1 MVPRCAQERSR
12 VGLGIERPDP
22 ACCDAAEPGPATT
35 VERTQMM
42 PSRLRRVVGAVVLV
56 GLAVAAAGPVALRL
70 VALVSVADGLGF
82 DPPRPLAPEVVREQG
97 VLGGVEVDRYRPVA
111 AERRGRLP
119 DSVTVSNPRA
129 TSRPAIVL
137 LPGATPPGRD
147 DRRVVAIA
155 TAIARADR
163 VVLVP
168 ELEVYGEQLLPSDIE
183 RITDVAIAAAAE
195 QPGVVLAG
203 LSFGGSL
210 GVIAAADPRLDDQV
224 PLVATFGAYADL
236 AGVVQAVT
244 TGVSLVEGE
253 AVGWDPDPRAAEV
266 VREQLL
272 GLLDPGDRTQVVAA
286 LDDHL
291 DVAELRPELRAVHDL
306 LTDPDP
312 ARTFE
317 HLAAAPPRVQQRIA
331 EVSPVR
337 AAPELTVP
345 LVTLHAVDDPVIPVG
360 EQRRFAAWYPQTRT
374 LELTTFD
381 HVGLTDQEH
390 GWWVTVRDLW
400 QTARFLHA
408 VLRAR

>member
-1 MVPRCAQERSR
+1 M
-12 VGLGIERPDP
+12 IP
-22 ACCDAAEPGPATT
+22 ARA
-35 VERTQMM
+35 
-42 PSRLRRVVGAVVLV
+42 LRVVAAVLLV
-56 GLAVAAAGPVALRL
+56 GLVVAAAGPVTLRL

-82 DPPRPLAPEVVREQG
+82 DPPRPLAPEVVRDAE

-119 DSVTVSNPRA
+119 DDVTRSTPRA
-129 TSRPAIVL
+129 ASRPAIVL

-155 TAIARADR
+155 TAVARADR
-163 VVLVP
+163 VVIVP
-168 ELEVYGEQLLPSDIE
+168 ELEVYDEQLLPADIE
-183 RITDVAIAAAAE
+183 RITEVALAAAAE
-195 QPGVVLAG
+195 HPGVVLAG

-210 GVIAAADPRLDDQV
+210 GAIAAADPRLTEEV
-224 PLVATFGAYADL
+224 RLVATFGAYADL

-244 TGVSLVEGE
+244 TGVSLVDGE
-253 AVGWDPDPRAAEV
+253 RVGWDPDPRAADV
-266 VREQLL
+266 VREQVL
-272 GLLDPGDRTQVVAA
+272 GLLEPADRRQVAATLDDDLDVAA
-286 LDDHL
+286 L
-291 DVAELRPELRAVHDL
+291 RSELRAVHAL

-312 ARTFE
+312 ARSFD
-317 HLAAAPPRVQQRIA
+317 HLAEAPPRVQQRIA

-337 AAPELTVP
+337 AAPDLAVP

-360 EQRRFAAWYPQTRT
+360 EQRRFAAWYPQTRV

-390 GWWVTVRDLW
+390 GWWVTVKDLW
-400 QTARFLHA
+400 QTARFVHA